1 MLDKQDL
8 RTDVG
13 PQLWSTI
20 AQHSLKEIVLAES
33 ATLLI
38 HSMTDP
44 PGQSFIAR
52 AASHHGPCRSS

>member
-20 AQHSLKEIVLAES
+20 AQHSLKEIVLAVS

-38 HSMTDP
+38 HKHD
-44 PGQSFIAR
+44 
-52 AASHHGPCRSS
+52 